1 MPQWVLRQRIP
12 CGNAL
17 RGPPTQATD
26 EIFSTEGTYGKA
38 IDVRAGAFG
47 GHSWFKRG
55 KRERVSPAHTDPRG
69 GLSLKSVVRVDTLFS
84 PGTPLWHDIANH

>member
-17 RGPPTQATD
+17 RGPPTQATRTQATE
-26 EIFSTEGTYGKA
+26 EIFYTEGTYGKA

-47 GHSWFKRG
+47 PRG
-55 KRERVSPAHTDPRG
+55 DTLGFTRAEGKSVLPQFGRRERVSPAHTDPRWAY
-69 GLSLKSVVRVDTLFS
+69 
-84 PGTPLWHDIANH
+84 P